1 MNAPVFAHGQMRL
14 YLLRL
19 LEDGPKHGYELIQAI
34 ERRFNGAYVPSAGT
48 IYPRLAKLADEG
60 LVTRHAEG
68 RKSIYAITDA
78 GRAELERRRDET
90 ELLEDEIESSV
101 RQLADSLR
109 ADLRGSFDALKDEL
123 GGGGRHGPPR
133 QRGRRPQAAGS
144 RPRSTPDAFG
154 PTDGQGDARTPIREA
169 EQAIYRFGLDLRNT
183 LRSADAAG
191 TLTEDIVT
199 DLGHELDDL
208 LTRTRARF

>member
-68 RKSIYAITDA
+68 RKSVYAITDA

-90 ELLEDEIESSV
+90 EMLEDEIDSSV
-101 RQLADSLR
+101 RRLADSLR
-109 ADLRGSFDALKDEL
+109 ADLRGSFDSLKDEL
-123 GGGGRHGPPR
+123 DG
-133 QRGRRPQAAGS
+133 RGRAGN
-144 RPRSTPDAFG
+144 RTRANPDAFG
-154 PTDGQGDARTPIREA
+154 PAGGRGEARTPIREA
-169 EQAIYRFGLDLRNT
+169 ERAIYRFGLDLRNT
-183 LRSADAAG
+183 LRAADAAG
-191 TLTEDIVT
+191 HLTEDVVA
-199 DLGHELDDL
+199 DLGRDLDDL
-208 LTRTRARF
+208 LARTRARL

>member
-68 RKSIYAITDA
+68 RKSVYAITDA
-78 GRAELERRRDET
+78 GREELQRRRDET
-90 ELLEDEIESSV
+90 ETLEDEIDSSV
-101 RQLADSLR
+101 RRLADSLR
-109 ADLRGSFDALKDEL
+109 ADLRGSFDTLKDEL
-123 GGGGRHGPPR
+123 DGGGRHGPPGHR
-133 QRGRRPQAAGS
+133 DRRPGAAGT
-144 RPRSTPDAFG
+144 RPRANSNASG
-154 PTDGQGDARTPIREA
+154 PAGGREEARTPIRDA
-169 EQAIYRFGLDLRNT
+169 EQSIYRFGLDLRNT
-183 LRSADAAG
+183 LRAADAAG
-191 TLTEDIVT
+191 RLTEDMVA
-199 DLGHELDDL
+199 DLSRELDDL
-208 LTRTRARF
+208 LARTRARY